1 MPQKHP
7 SVLIDFDGV
16 LKIGDKPAPD
26 AAEFLKF
33 LDYSKVPAL
42 ILSNSSLKTGRE
54 ITEFIKTNSAET
66 NISAITTV
74 DAAYDFVKKNYKR
87 VSVYC
92 IDSVKEVFH
101 DLINNQHPQAVIIG
115 DLGNR
120 WNYQVMNEIFLKVFN
135 GSDLIA
141 MHKNKFW
148 KPDGKNL
155 SLDAGAFVSAIEYS
169 ASKEALLI
177 GKPSKVYF
185 KTALEK
191 LGVNEGEEFF
201 MIGDDIEND
210 IYPVCEIGGKG
221 ILVYTGKAKFPL
233 ESKFKKPDFEA
244 ANLKDVISILE
255 NNIRTVLQ

>member
-26 AAEFLKF
+26 AEEFLRF
-33 LDYSKVPAL
+33 LDYYKVPAL
-42 ILSNSSLKTGRE
+42 ILSNSSLKTGKE
-54 ITEFIKTNSAET
+54 IIEFIKTNLTET
-66 NISAITTV
+66 NITAITAV

-92 IDSVKEVFH
+92 NDSVKEVFH
-101 DLINNQHPQAVIIG
+101 DLINEQNPQAVIIG
-115 DLGNR
+115 DLGDR
-120 WNYQVMNEIFLKVFN
+120 WNYRVMNEIFLKVFN

-155 SLDAGAFVSAIEYS
+155 SLDAGAFISAIEYS
-169 ASKEALLI
+169 SSRKALLI
-177 GKPSKVYF
+177 GKPSEFYF
-185 KTALEK
+185 KAALDK
-191 LGVNEGEEFF
+191 VGIKKGEEFF

-210 IYPVCEIGGKG
+210 IYPVVEIGGKG
-221 ILVYTGKAKFPL
+221 ILVYTGKTKFPL

-244 ANLKDVISILE
+244 ANL
-255 NNIRTVLQ
+255 